1 MARGGFRLLVFD
13 WDGTLMDSIASIV
26 ECTQAALR
34 ELELA
39 PLPEDRI
46 RRAIGMGL
54 RESVEEFYPGSAAE
68 ILGRVIERYRHH
80 WLATYKDHPV
90 LFTGAE
96 EALRALAGAGYLL
109 AVATGKSRRG
119 LDRELQSTGLAP
131 LFHASRTAD
140 EAPSKPHPQ
149 MLLDLMAELGARAP
163 ETLMIGDTGWDLAM
177 ARNAGARSVA
187 VLCGSHLRPEL
198 EEHAPL
204 AVLERVSELPAW
216 LAAGGH
222 PANPLPPLPP
232 SPPPSPSPSRRAGAR
247 RGRSGTRGGR
257 GGR

>member
-1 MARGGFRLLVFD
+1 MRRDSFRLLVFD
-13 WDGTLMDSIASIV
+13 WDGTLMDSIAAIV

-34 ELELA
+34 ELELE
-39 PLPEDRI
+39 PLPEERI

-54 RESVEEFYPGSAAE
+54 RESVEEFYPGSAQE

-80 WLATYKDHPV
+80 WLVTYKDHPV
-90 LFTGAE
+90 LFAGVE
-96 EALRALAGAGYLL
+96 ETLRALAGGGYLL

-119 LDRELQSTGLAP
+119 LDRELQATGLAP
-131 LFHASRTAD
+131 VFHASRTAD

-149 MLLDLMAELGARAP
+149 MLLDLMAELGAGPR
-163 ETLMIGDTGWDLAM
+163 ETLMVGDTGWDLAM
-177 ARNAGARSVA
+177 ARNAGARAVA
-187 VLCGSHLRPEL
+187 VLCGSHRRAEL

-216 LAAGGH
+216 LAVKRA
-222 PANPLPPLPP
+222 PAR
-232 SPPPSPSPSRRAGAR
+232 SRAASPSRRAGAG